1 MPRAPF
7 LLIALAAALAS
18 STAPLSAQADLL
30 RHPTAAALAGAG
42 PDSFAVRFYLPKG
55 TFTLMARRGWAPR
68 GADRFFHLIRARYYD
83 RITFFRVIP
92 NYVAQAGFHAD
103 PAINAAWDPF
113 RIKDDPVAKSNKAGT
128 VSFATQGANTRG
140 TQIFVNLAD
149 NANLDARGFAPFAEV
164 TEGMDVVKALYT
176 GYGENFP
183 RGDGPRQERIMFEG
197 NAYLKKE
204 FPKLDAVDSARI
216 VERWPAAKR

>member
-1 MPRAPF
+1 M
-7 LLIALAAALAS
+7 LLLALAAALEA
-18 STAPLSAQADLL
+18 APRQSRAQADLL
-30 RHPTAAALAGAG
+30 RHPTAAALATAG
-42 PDSFAVRFYLPKG
+42 PDMFTVQVRR
-55 TFTLMARRGWAPR
+55 AWAPR

-103 PAINAAWDPF
+103 PAVNAAWDPF
-113 RIKDDPVAKSNKAGT
+113 RIKDDPVAKPNKAGT

-149 NANLDARGFAPFAEV
+149 NANLDARGFSPFGEV
-164 TEGMDVVKALYT
+164 VEGMDVVKSLYS

-197 NAYLKKE
+197 NAYLRKE
-204 FPKLDAVDSARI
+204 FPKLDSVDSARI
-216 VERWPAAKR
+216 AERWPAAKGAAKPPNR